1 MLIGILIGVETKFPQ
16 ATVVN
21 ELKMVCIDCNMTVH
35 LNRLYYDDY
44 FVKSKYYGKQSCS
57 VVVNMSYNIT
67 AQKPKKTRLY
77 LRNYLS
83 FFRTHQQWSVQSHKS
98 KKKRKA
104 TLSQSGQTSVLAW
117 LTKKNLSSLI
127 FWPSQIVYLCFWTCR
142 SVTFC
147 K

>member
-1 MLIGILIGVETKFPQ
+1 MKLRIIRWLVRFLLNNLPDLFFYELMLIGILIGVEKKFPQ
-16 ATVVN
+16 ATAVN
-21 ELKMVCIDCNMTVH
+21 ELKMVCIHCNTTVYI
-35 LNRLYYDDY
+35 NRLYYDDY
-44 FVKSKYYGKQSCS
+44 FAKSKYYGKQSCS

-98 KKKRKA
+98 KKKWKA

-117 LTKKNLSSLI
+117 LTKTK
-127 FWPSQIVYLCFWTCR
+127 
-142 SVTFC
+142 
-147 K
+147 